1 MFSGRAPLFL
11 NNSRSYSPR
20 EASPICVV
28 WLSWLVLL
36 QSCRMQKFI
45 KEGFRFA
52 GGPVHLSAKISGLL
66 ARLPERLVVHG
77 QEFGELFE
85 MYPAQAD

>member
-1 MFSGRAPLFL
+1 
-11 NNSRSYSPR
+11 
-20 EASPICVV
+20 
-28 WLSWLVLL
+28 
-36 QSCRMQKFI
+36 MQKFI

-85 MYPAQAD
+85 MYPAQAE